1 MHILQSKVPSTQAF
15 SDALNEHSS
24 ANLSAEYNVG
34 NKIFMVKL
42 LSVHW
47 MDQQISVNII
57 FFFFSLFCGNTLQS
71 IDIQLKDCVK
81 YLLTH

>member
-1 MHILQSKVPSTQAF
+1 MHILQSKVQSTQAF

-57 FFFFSLFCGNTLQS
+57 FFFFSFFGNTLQS